1 MEINKNDLLHGAV
14 VGTIAGVSVALGGAV
29 KDAPHE
35 GFKPVTFFR
44 SPTVGMV
51 AGILIKISDP
61 KIDDKSLFFASI
73 GLERFIVESWKI
85 LRVKIPSKFEIGEWG
100 SERPVKVL
108 KKNE

>member
-1 MEINKNDLLHGAV
+1 MNIEKKDVFRGAI
-14 VGTIAGVSVALGGAV
+14 VGAMAGVSVGLGGAV

-44 SPTVGMV
+44 SPIVATI
-51 AGILIKISDP
+51 AGIMIKLSDP

-85 LRVKIPSKFEIGEWG
+85 IRVKIPSKFEYGEWG
-100 SERPVKVL
+100 NKRPLKVNKVK
-108 KKNE
+108 